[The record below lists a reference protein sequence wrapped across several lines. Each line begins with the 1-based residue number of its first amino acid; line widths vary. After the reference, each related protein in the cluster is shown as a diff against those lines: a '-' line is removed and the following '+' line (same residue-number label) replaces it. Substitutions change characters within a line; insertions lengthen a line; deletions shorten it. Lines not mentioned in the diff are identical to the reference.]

1 MVEIDGENAL
11 WFAMEKG
18 LGLQR
23 YRYIMEHVLD
33 VDVSKNE
40 DFKRMFNGF
49 YGIRRGK
56 SWRDRYYQV
65 FEQMKKEREHI
76 TFKDI
81 FNRISD
87 QSLEASFSSKMLAT
101 LNSQKPIWDSRVL
114 HFLKLQPTGVTK
126 VERIESIIKIY
137 TEIEAWYKNYLS
149 TEDARNNLIL
159 FDRTFPEYSWISAT
173 KKIDFMIWSYDASA
187 DK

>member
-1 MVEIDGENAL
+1 MVEIDGEKAL

-56 SWRDRYYQV
+56 SWR
-65 FEQMKKEREHI
+65 
-76 TFKDI
+76 
-81 FNRISD
+81 
-87 QSLEASFSSKMLAT
+87 
-101 LNSQKPIWDSRVL
+101 
-114 HFLKLQPTGVTK
+114 
-126 VERIESIIKIY
+126 
-137 TEIEAWYKNYLS
+137 
-149 TEDARNNLIL
+149 
-159 FDRTFPEYSWISAT
+159 
-173 KKIDFMIWSYDASA
+173 
-187 DK
+187 

>member
-1 MVEIDGENAL
+1 MVEIDGEKAL

-101 LNSQKPIWDSRVL
+101 LNSQKR
-114 HFLKLQPTGVTK
+114 
-126 VERIESIIKIY
+126 
-137 TEIEAWYKNYLS
+137 
-149 TEDARNNLIL
+149 
-159 FDRTFPEYSWISAT
+159 
-173 KKIDFMIWSYDASA
+173 
-187 DK
+187 

>member
-1 MVEIDGENAL
+1 MVEIDGEKAL

-76 TFKDI
+76 TF
-81 FNRISD
+81 NLNYSRYN
-87 QSLEASFSSKMLAT
+87 SS
-101 LNSQKPIWDSRVL
+101 NS
-114 HFLKLQPTGVTK
+114 
-126 VERIESIIKIY
+126 
-137 TEIEAWYKNYLS
+137 
-149 TEDARNNLIL
+149 
-159 FDRTFPEYSWISAT
+159 
-173 KKIDFMIWSYDASA
+173 
-187 DK
+187 